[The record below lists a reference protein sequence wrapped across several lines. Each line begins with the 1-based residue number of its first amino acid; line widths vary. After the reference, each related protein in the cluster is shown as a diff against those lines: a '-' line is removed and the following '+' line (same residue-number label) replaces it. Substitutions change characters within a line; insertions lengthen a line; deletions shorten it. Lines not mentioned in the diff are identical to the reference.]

1 MISEE
6 NGQYLVGI
14 AKEAVLNYLDKNMKI
29 EVPEDCPDELKEKMG
44 VFVTLNEDNMLRG
57 CIGYPEAIESGIQA
71 TIDVAIAAACEDP
84 RFPEVSLEE
93 YPKLT
98 FEVTVLTKPELMEV
112 DDPLQYLDEIELGKD
127 GLIIQKGYR
136 RGLLLP
142 QVATEN
148 EMGVQEFLEHT
159 CMKAGISAD
168 SWLDASCDVYKF
180 QGKVFRWLE
189 MMIPTIP
196 TPDELLDKGFR
207 RGKKNADLMRS
218 QKKIPK
224 HLKGKRIE
232 EARVVTA
239 CQVIKDKLKS
249 IIDSIPII
257 EELPE
262 FYQDYIDITVGV
274 DDLKQALG
282 GLNWAFGI
290 LTQLEKE
297 YGGKIRNNPSDKAS
311 MFQKQAYGRI
321 ASVVNKIKN
330 DLDFLDFAKQSLRNM
345 PTVDFDAITI
355 VIAGFPNVGKST
367 LLRQITGADP
377 QVANYPF
384 TTKGI
389 QIGHTERRWQEIQ
402 IIDTPG
408 LLDRPVLEMNDI
420 ELNALIALEHL
431 ADAILF
437 IFDASE
443 TCGFTLESQF
453 NLFVQ
458 IEKVFNEIPIIALFN
473 KMDLID
479 GDEYTQQ
486 YIDAFEDSILISAME
501 GEGLDKI
508 NETIDKI
515 QKISRE
521 QT

>member
-1 MISEE
+1 
-6 NGQYLVGI
+6 
-14 AKEAVLNYLDKNMKI
+14 
-29 EVPEDCPDELKEKMG
+29 
-44 VFVTLNEDNMLRG
+44 
-57 CIGYPEAIESGIQA
+57 
-71 TIDVAIAAACEDP
+71 
-84 RFPEVSLEE
+84 
-93 YPKLT
+93 
-98 FEVTVLTKPELMEV
+98 
-112 DDPLQYLDEIELGKD
+112 
-127 GLIIQKGYR
+127 
-136 RGLLLP
+136 
-142 QVATEN
+142 
-148 EMGVQEFLEHT
+148 
-159 CMKAGISAD
+159 
-168 SWLDASCDVYKF
+168 
-180 QGKVFRWLE
+180 

-207 RGKKNADLMRS
+207 RGKKNADLMRT
-218 QKKIPK
+218 QKIPK
-224 HLKGKRIE
+224 HLKGKKIE
-232 EARVVTA
+232 ETRVVTA

-249 IIDSIPII
+249 IIDSVPII
-257 EELPE
+257 EEMPE

-282 GLNWAFGI
+282 GLNWAYGI

-297 YGGKIRNNPSDKAS
+297 YGGKIRNNPSERAS
-311 MFQKQAYGRI
+311 MLQKQAYGRI
-321 ASVVNKIKN
+321 ASVVNKIKK
-330 DLDFLDFAKQSLRNM
+330 DLDMLDFAKQNLRNM

-389 QIGHTERRWQEIQ
+389 QIGHTERHWQEIQ

-453 NLFVQ
+453 NLFKQ
-458 IEKVFNEIPIIALFN
+458 IEKVFSEIPIIALFN
-473 KMDLID
+473 KMDIIEQ
-479 GDEYTQQ
+479 DEYLQQ
-486 YIDAFEDSILISAME
+486 YVDEFDESIFISAME
-501 GEGLDKI
+501 GDGIEKI

-515 QKISRE
+515 EKIQRE
-521 QT
+521 